1 MRRGILRDDLPAL
14 GSLLVPA
21 LWLAGQDS
29 WFAPRLLFCVALVL
43 AWQLVFALLRGQGM
57 GLHGVVS
64 GVLVALF
71 VPAAAPFWQ
80 LAIGISFGLVLG
92 EAVFGGRGRNFVQP
106 VVLTL
111 AFLAFSFADQ
121 PWRDGVELPLTSAL
135 PALGLLV
142 VTGQVRLP
150 VLLGLAVSIVALA
163 LPIAPDL
170 LKPGPASGALLL
182 ALLFL
187 TADPVTSGATP
198 AGRILNGLLAGA
210 LMVLFSTGGP
220 AFGALVFAT
229 LLASIFTPLIDHMVA
244 AVHTWLMQRRAR
256 RLRNV

>member
-14 GSLLVPA
+14 AGLLVPA
-21 LWLAGQDS
+21 LWLVGQDS
-29 WFAPRLLFCVALVL
+29 WFAPRLLFCAALVL

-92 EAVFGGRGRNFVQP
+92 EAIFGGRGRNFVQP

-111 AFLAFSFADQ
+111 AFLTFSFADQ

-150 VLLGLAVSIVALA
+150 VLVGLRFPS
-163 LPIAPDL
+163 
-170 LKPGPASGALLL
+170 
-182 ALLFL
+182 
-187 TADPVTSGATP
+187 
-198 AGRILNGLLAGA
+198 
-210 LMVLFSTGGP
+210 
-220 AFGALVFAT
+220 
-229 LLASIFTPLIDHMVA
+229 
-244 AVHTWLMQRRAR
+244 
-256 RLRNV
+256 